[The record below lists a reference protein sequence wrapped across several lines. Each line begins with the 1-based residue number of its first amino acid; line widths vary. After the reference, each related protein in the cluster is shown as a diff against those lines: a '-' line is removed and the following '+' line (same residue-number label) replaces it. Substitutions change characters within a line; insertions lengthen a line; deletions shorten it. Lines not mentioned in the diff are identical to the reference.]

1 VAEDWRLTAKLDDT
15 SGLSQLLG
23 RLRDNDVEEEARKR
37 LGSAVAVSAD
47 GDTLFAYADSR
58 DAIHQAADVIRPLLA
73 EHGLEADV
81 AVHRWHELEQRWED
95 EDVPLPRTEAERGAE
110 HERLEA
116 DEAAEGR
123 ERGRTL
129 WEVRLELPTHDET
142 RELAQRLENEGLSVI
157 ARWTYLLVGA
167 DNEDD
172 ARELAER
179 LRAEAPNATV
189 QAEPS
194 GEMIAE
200 VTPANPFAVF
210 GGLAS

>member
-1 VAEDWRLTAKLDDT
+1 MAEDWRLTAKLDDT

-58 DAIHQAADVIRPLLA
+58 DAINQAADVIRPLLA

-81 AVHRWHELEQRWED
+81 AVHRWHELEQRWEH
-95 EDVPLPRTEAERGAE
+95 EDVPLPRTEAERRAE

-142 RELAQRLENEGLSVI
+142 RELAQRLEDEGLSVI

-179 LRAEAPNATV
+179 LQAEAPNAKV

-194 GEMIAE
+194 GEMVAE

>member
-1 VAEDWRLTAKLDDT
+1 VAEDWRLTAKLDD
-15 SGLSQLLG
+15 SNVLSQLLG

-58 DAIHQAADVIRPLLA
+58 DAIRQAADVIRTLLG
-73 EHGLEADV
+73 EHGLDADV

-95 EDVPLPRTEAERGAE
+95 EDVPLPRTEAERRAE

-142 RELAQRLENEGLSVI
+142 RELAQRLEDEGLSVI

-179 LRAEAPNATV
+179 LQAEAPNAKV

-194 GEMIAE
+194 GEMVAE
-200 VTPANPFAVF
+200 VTPTNPFAVF

>member
-1 VAEDWRLTAKLDDT
+1 VAENWRLTAKLDAH
-15 SGLSQLLG
+15 GLSQLL
-23 RLRDNDVEEEARKR
+23 RWLREHEVEEEARKR
-37 LGSAVAVSAD
+37 LGGAVAVSAD
-47 GDTLFAYADSR
+47 GETLFAYADSR
-58 DAIHQAADVIRPLLA
+58 DAIHAAADVIRSLLA
-73 EHGLEADV
+73 ERGLEADL

-95 EDVPLPRTEAERGAE
+95 EDVPLPRTEAERHDE

-116 DEAAEGR
+116 AEAAEGR

-129 WEVRLELPTHDET
+129 WEVRLELPSHDDA
-142 RELAQRLENEGLSVI
+142 RELARRLEDEGLSVI

-189 QAEPS
+189 QVEPS
-194 GEMIAE
+194 GEMAAQ
-200 VTPANPFAVF
+200 VTPANPFAIF

>member
-1 VAEDWRLTAKLDDT
+1 VAEDWRLTAKLDAH
-15 SGLSQLLG
+15 GLSQLLD
-23 RLRDNDVEEEARKR
+23 RLREREVEGEARKR

-47 GDTLFAYADSR
+47 GETLFAYADSR
-58 DAIHQAADVIRPLLA
+58 DAIHAAADVIRSLLA
-73 EHGLEADV
+73 ERGLEADLV
-81 AVHRWHELEQRWED
+81 VHRWHELEQRWED
-95 EDVPLPRTEAERGAE
+95 EDVPLPRTEAERHAE

-116 DEAAEGR
+116 AEAAEAR
-123 ERGRTL
+123 ERGRAL
-129 WEVRLELPTHDET
+129 WEVRLELPSHDET
-142 RELAQRLENEGLSVI
+142 RELARRLEDEGLSVI

-189 QAEPS
+189 QVEPS
-194 GEMIAE
+194 GEMAAQ
-200 VTPANPFAVF
+200 VTPANPFAIF

>member
-1 VAEDWRLTAKLDDT
+1 MAEDWRLTAKLDD
-15 SGLSQLLG
+15 SNVLSQLLG
-23 RLRDNDVEEEARKR
+23 RLRDNDVEEDARKR

-58 DAIHQAADVIRPLLA
+58 EAIRQAADVIRTLLG
-73 EHGLEADV
+73 EHGLDADV
-81 AVHRWHELEQRWED
+81 AMHRWHELEQRWED
-95 EDVPLPRTEAERGAE
+95 EDVPLPRTEAERRAE

-142 RELAQRLENEGLSVI
+142 RELARRLEDEGLSVI

-179 LRAEAPNATV
+179 LQAEAPNAKV

-194 GEMIAE
+194 GEMVAE
-200 VTPANPFAVF
+200 VTPTNPFAVF
-210 GGLAS
+210 GGLGY

>member
-1 VAEDWRLTAKLDDT
+1 VAEDWRLTAKLDD
-15 SGLSQLLG
+15 SNVLSQLLG

-58 DAIHQAADVIRPLLA
+58 DAIRQAADVIRTLLG
-73 EHGLEADV
+73 EHGLDADV

-95 EDVPLPRTEAERGAE
+95 EDVPLPRTEAERRAE

-142 RELAQRLENEGLSVI
+142 RELAQRLEDESLSVI

-179 LRAEAPNATV
+179 LQAEAPNAKV

-194 GEMIAE
+194 GEMVAE
-200 VTPANPFAVF
+200 VTPTNPFAVF

>member
-1 VAEDWRLTAKLDDT
+1 MAEDWRLTAKLDD
-15 SGLSQLLG
+15 SNVLSQLLG

-58 DAIHQAADVIRPLLA
+58 DAIRQAADVIRTLLG
-73 EHGLEADV
+73 EHGLDADV
-81 AVHRWHELEQRWED
+81 AMHRWHELEQRWED
-95 EDVPLPRTEAERGAE
+95 EDVPLPRTEAERRTE

-129 WEVRLELPTHDET
+129 WEVRLELPSHDET
-142 RELAQRLENEGLSVI
+142 RELAQRLEDEGLSVI

-179 LRAEAPNATV
+179 LQAEAPNAKV

-194 GEMIAE
+194 GEMVAE

-210 GGLAS
+210 GGLGY

>member
-1 VAEDWRLTAKLDDT
+1 VAEDWRLTAKLDAH
-15 SGLSQLLG
+15 GLSQLLD
-23 RLRDNDVEEEARKR
+23 RLREREVEGEARKR
-37 LGSAVAVSAD
+37 LGGAVAISAD
-47 GDTLFAYADSR
+47 GETLFAYADSR
-58 DAIHQAADVIRPLLA
+58 DAIHAAADVIRSLLA
-73 EHGLEADV
+73 ERGLEADLV
-81 AVHRWHELEQRWED
+81 VHRWHELEQRWED
-95 EDVPLPRTEAERGAE
+95 EDVPLPWTEAERHAE

-116 DEAAEGR
+116 AEAAEGR

-129 WEVRLELPTHDET
+129 WEVRLELRSHEDT
-142 RELAQRLENEGLSVI
+142 RELARRLQDEGLSVI

-189 QAEPS
+189 QVEPS
-194 GEMIAE
+194 GEMAAQ
-200 VTPANPFAVF
+200 VTPANPFAIF

>member
-1 VAEDWRLTAKLDDT
+1 MAEDWRLTAKLDAH
-15 SGLSQLLG
+15 GLSQLLD
-23 RLRDNDVEEEARKR
+23 RLREREVEEEARKR

-47 GDTLFAYADSR
+47 GETLFAYADSR
-58 DAIHQAADVIRPLLA
+58 DAIHAAADVVRSLLA
-73 EHGLEADV
+73 ERGLEADLV
-81 AVHRWHELEQRWED
+81 VHRWHELEQRWED
-95 EDVPLPRTEAERGAE
+95 EDVPLPRTEAERHAE

-123 ERGRTL
+123 ERGRAL
-129 WEVRLELPTHDET
+129 WEVRLELPSHDET
-142 RELAQRLENEGLSVI
+142 RELARRLEDEGLSVI

-172 ARELAER
+172 ARELAHR

-189 QAEPS
+189 QVEPS
-194 GEMIAE
+194 GEMAAK

>member
-1 VAEDWRLTAKLDDT
+1 VAEDWRLSAKLDAP
-15 SGLSQLLG
+15 GLSRLLE
-23 RLRDNDVEEEARKR
+23 RLREQQVEDEARKR
-37 LGSAVAVSAD
+37 LGDAVAVSTD
-47 GDTLFAYADSR
+47 GDTLFAYADGR
-58 DAIHQAADVIRPLLA
+58 EAIHQAADVIRTLLA
-73 EHGLEADV
+73 EHELEADI

-95 EDVPLPRTEAERGAE
+95 EDVPLPRTEPERRAE

-129 WEVRLELPTHDET
+129 WEVRLELPSHDET
-142 RELAQRLENEGLSVI
+142 RALARRLEDEGLSVI

-179 LRAEAPNATV
+179 LAAEAPTAKV
-189 QAEPS
+189 QVEPS
-194 GEMIAE
+194 GEMADE

>member
-1 VAEDWRLTAKLDDT
+1 VAEDWRLTAKLDDAN
-15 SGLSQLLG
+15 GLGQFLG
-23 RLRDNDVEEEARKR
+23 RLREHPVEDEARER

-47 GDTLFAYADSR
+47 RDTLFAYADSR
-58 DAIHQAADVIRPLLA
+58 EAIHQAADLIRPLLA
-73 EHGLEADV
+73 EYGLEADV

-95 EDVPLPRTEAERGAE
+95 EDVPLPRTEAERRAE

-129 WEVRLELPTHDET
+129 WEVRLELPSHDET
-142 RELAQRLENEGLSVI
+142 RELAQRLEDEGLSVI

-179 LRAEAPNATV
+179 LRAEAPNAKV
-189 QAEPS
+189 QVEPS
-194 GEMIAE
+194 GEMVAE

>member
-1 VAEDWRLTAKLDDT
+1 MAEDWRLTAKLEAE
-15 SGLSQLLG
+15 GLG
-23 RLRDNDVEEEARKR
+23 RLLEGLRERQVEDEARKR
-37 LGSAVAVSAD
+37 LGGAVAVSGDA
-47 GDTLFAYADSR
+47 DTLFAYADSR
-58 DAIHQAADVIRPLLA
+58 EAIHQAADVIRSLLA
-73 EHGLEADV
+73 EHGLEAEI

-95 EDVPLPRTEAERGAE
+95 EDVPLPRTEVERRAE

-129 WEVRLELPTHDET
+129 WEVRLELPSHDET
-142 RELAQRLENEGLSVI
+142 RALARRLEDEGLSVI

-167 DNEDD
+167 DNEDE

-179 LRAEAPNATV
+179 LTAEAPTAKV
-189 QAEPS
+189 QVEPS
-194 GEMIAE
+194 SEMADE

>member
-1 VAEDWRLTAKLDDT
+1 VAEDWRLTATLDAP
-15 SGLSQLLG
+15 GLSQLLD
-23 RLRDNDVEEEARKR
+23 RLREREVEGEARKR

-47 GDTLFAYADSR
+47 GETLFAYADSR
-58 DAIHQAADVIRPLLA
+58 DAIHAAADVIHSLLA
-73 EHGLEADV
+73 ERGLEADLV
-81 AVHRWHELEQRWED
+81 VHRWHELEQRWED
-95 EDVPLPRTEAERGAE
+95 EDVPLPWTEAERHAE

-116 DEAAEGR
+116 AEAAEGR

-129 WEVRLELPTHDET
+129 WEVRLELRSHDET
-142 RELAQRLENEGLSVI
+142 RELARRLEDEGLSVI

-189 QAEPS
+189 QVEPS
-194 GEMIAE
+194 GEMAAQ
-200 VTPANPFAVF
+200 VTPANPFAIF